1 VSSLGR
7 ILLLDD
13 DETIR
18 EVVEMA
24 LSVKGY
30 EVLTA
35 PNGALALD
43 LIRRHPPSLI
53 LLDMRMP
60 VMDGWEFARRYRE
73 MSGPQAPIIVL
84 TAAVDPA
91 DRAQQ
96 IEADGFLAKPFSLKE
111 LRSLVDRYLSP
122 RQTTVSAGEPWP

>member
-1 VSSLGR
+1 VNSLGR
-7 ILLLDD
+7 VLLMDD

-18 EVVEMA
+18 EVVDMA

-43 LIRRHPPSLI
+43 LIRHQPPSLI

-60 VMDGWEFARRYRE
+60 VMDGWEFTRKYRE
-73 MSGPQAPIIVL
+73 MSGPHAPIIVL

-111 LRSLVDRYLSP
+111 LRTLVDRYLAP
-122 RQTTVSAGEPWP
+122 RKTPVSAGDSWP

>member
-1 VSSLGR
+1 VNSLGR
-7 ILLLDD
+7 VLLMDD

-18 EVVEMA
+18 EVVQMA
-24 LSVKGY
+24 LVVRGY

-60 VMDGWEFARRYRE
+60 VMDGWEFARRYRQ
-73 MSGPQAPIIVL
+73 MPGPHAPIIVL

-96 IEADGFLAKPFSLKE
+96 VKADGFLAKPFSLKE
-111 LRSLVDRYLSP
+111 LRALVDRYLSSSP
-122 RQTTVSAGEPWP
+122 KDPLPG